1 MSGRTGYGHD
11 DVPEHSPRKAHREMS
26 RSALPVRVHLL
37 VRTEDRILL
46 ATGDETSP
54 ACWRLPAGNLQGQ
67 AAGDAAVRL
76 AREQAALLTTV
87 EDVRL
92 EHVAHHWAD
101 DREQLGLFFHVTRTY
116 GATGAHDPAAPGVP
130 RRPRRLAW
138 HPLDALPERF
148 AQPDHD
154 VVTRWASGE
163 FFSHGGWTARR
174 STTIRPSTGAVQ
186 AAPQTVSAQTVST
199 RPPSAPA
206 ASSRA

>member
-1 MSGRTGYGHD
+1 
-11 DVPEHSPRKAHREMS
+11 MS

-37 VRTEDRILL
+37 VRTGDRILL
-46 ATGDETSP
+46 TTGDETSP
-54 ACWRLPAGNLQGQ
+54 ACWRLPAGNLEGQ
-67 AAGDAAVRL
+67 AAGDAAVRV
-76 AREQAALLTTV
+76 AREQAALLTTL

-101 DREQLGLFFHVTRTY
+101 DREQLGLFFHVTCTY
-116 GATGAHDPAAPGVP
+116 GVTGAHGAAATGLP

-148 AQPDHD
+148 AQPDQD
-154 VVTRWASGE
+154 VVTRWADGE

-174 STTIRPSTGAVQ
+174 GTAARPPAGAVQ
-186 AAPQTVSAQTVST
+186 ATARAASAQAAAT

-206 ASSRA
+206 ASSQA